1 MNRFLVLG
9 SLNID
14 TVFSV
19 DHIVQPG
26 ETISSIAV
34 KDSPG
39 GKGANQAAALAK
51 AGATVSFAGKI
62 SNDGKWILEILASF
76 GVDVSRTIV
85 SAQNRTGQAM
95 IQVDIHGQNSI
106 VLNPGGNKCFTEQDV
121 DKMID
126 GFGEGDYIVLQNE
139 INLTPYAISKAKE
152 KGMIVV
158 LNPSPFDPCI
168 FSWPLDLVDYFF
180 VNEIEAGQLLGG
192 GETGYDSLAR
202 SLALKYPSSAFVLTV
217 GKLGAYY
224 VDSKQLVYSPIFDLP
239 VLDTT
244 GAGDTFCGYFL
255 RVITQSFSPEDAL
268 KQASKAAGITV
279 SRYGAME
286 SIPYGYEILDQ
297 LD

>member
-19 DHIVQPG
+19 DHIVHPG
-26 ETISSIAV
+26 ETIASIAV

-51 AGATVSFAGKI
+51 AGAEVSFVGKI
-62 SNDGKWILEILASF
+62 SNDGKWILDILASF
-76 GVDVSRTIV
+76 GVDISRTII
-85 SAQNRTGQAM
+85 SAQDRTGRAM
-95 IQVDIHGQNSI
+95 IQVDKHGQNSI
-106 VLNPGGNKCFTEQDV
+106 VLNPGGNKRFTEPEI

-152 KGMIVV
+152 KGMTVV

-168 FSWPLDLVDYFF
+168 YTWPLEKIDYFF
-180 VNEIEAGQLLGG
+180 VNEIEAGQLLGQDG
-192 GETGYDSLAR
+192 GEYDSLAK
-202 SLALKYPSSAFVLTV
+202 ALVSKYPSSAFILTV
-217 GKLGAYY
+217 GKQGAYY
-224 VDSKQLVYSPIFDLP
+224 VDSKQLAYSPIFDLP

-255 RVITQSFSPEDAL
+255 QAITQSFSPEAAL
-268 KQASKAAGITV
+268 KKASKAAGITV

-286 SIPYGYEILDQ
+286 SIPYGYEIHDRLD
-297 LD
+297 